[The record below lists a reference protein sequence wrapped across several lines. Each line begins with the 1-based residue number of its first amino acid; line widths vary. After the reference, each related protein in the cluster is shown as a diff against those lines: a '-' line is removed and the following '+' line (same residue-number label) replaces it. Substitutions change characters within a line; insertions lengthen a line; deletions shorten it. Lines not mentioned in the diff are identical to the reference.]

1 MLHLAAARS
10 GRIFAATWC
19 IVAIAISSAPSR
31 AQNAGPRPK
40 APHPDVESSQS
51 GILAGEMLGAPRV
64 EQAIRAAFERPISI
78 DFKDTPLDNV
88 AAALQKLVHVPI
100 AIDKKELAEASIS
113 EDVSVTLVASSI
125 SARSAF
131 DLILKPKD
139 LDWIIDRDVVVITTA
154 DRAKTAVT
162 IHLYPVADLVMSES
176 EDAYVADFEPL
187 IDLIT
192 STVSPTSWD
201 ENGGAGSIAPF
212 TRAGAL
218 AIGATREVHE
228 EIDSLL
234 ERLREVRDIQGLPEY
249 MNVADSS
256 LQRAEAAQASL
267 ANWNAAAAPAPQ
279 PQPTAPR
286 ANWRMP
292 RVYH

>member
-1 MLHLAAARS
+1 
-10 GRIFAATWC
+10 
-19 IVAIAISSAPSR
+19 
-31 AQNAGPRPK
+31 
-40 APHPDVESSQS
+40 
-51 GILAGEMLGAPRV
+51 MLGAPRV
-64 EQAIRAAFERPISI
+64 EQAIRAAFERPISV
-78 DFKDTPLDNV
+78 DFKDTPLDNM

-100 AIDKKELAEASIS
+100 AIDKKELEEASIS
-113 EDVSVTLVASSI
+113 DHVPVTLAASSI
-125 SARSAF
+125 SARSVL
-131 DLILKPKD
+131 DLILKPHD
-139 LDWIIDRDVVVITTA
+139 LNWIVDRGIVVITTA

-162 IHLYPVADLVMSES
+162 IHLYPVADLVISES
-176 EDAYVADFEPL
+176 EDAYVADFESL

-192 STVSPTSWD
+192 STVSPSSWD

-234 ERLREVRDIQGLPEY
+234 ERLRVVRDIQGLPEF

-256 LQRAEAAQASL
+256 YQRAAAAQAAL
-267 ANWNAAAAPAPQ
+267 ANWNAAMVAAPQ
-279 PQPTAPR
+279 PQPTTPR